1 MNTSDNYSGGINRR
15 SGAERLGLLKRHA
28 ELRIRNATGRS
39 LCFFVGISIVVHYTN
54 VWIGLAAAIIATITE
69 AADLYLLR
77 DVMRAGIS
85 SDNYRKFQKLCTAS
99 ALIQAIVSSTIIAII
114 WVVPPGASGH
124 LYALAFW
131 GGATVYAGMS
141 LGYNRP
147 IALVHIAVYCIAVLG
162 MYLFELT
169 GDTAP
174 TPGQINEF
182 LAVLFATYLMGLA
195 LIYMERQSKLIVA
208 QQREFSEQKMRLE
221 RMNDALEEKEKYARK
236 LALVA
241 ENANDSV
248 IISTP
253 GGVITWV
260 NETFC
265 RSTGYSIEEAVGSK
279 MGDLLNG
286 EETDPVAVQE
296 IIGVIETKK
305 SIRTQLVNYVKSGE
319 KKWVEVSIFPI
330 LDDDGEISMII
341 NVERDI
347 TAQKHHE
354 IQLSEARVAAEEGAR
369 AKTDFLATMSHE
381 IRTPMNGIVG
391 MADLLI
397 QSGLNEEQ
405 QVYAETIIQSGD
417 SLVQII
423 NDILDLTK
431 LDADKLDVESVPFTL
446 MSCFET
452 SLALLRPI
460 ASDKGLEVKFSELSE
475 MPETVL
481 GDPGRL
487 RQIMLNLLGNAI
499 KFTSDG
505 SVHVLVGWGKNGN
518 ELKVE
523 VRDTGVGIA
532 PERIGAIFEKF
543 SQAETDTTRK
553 FGGTGLGLTI
563 SRLLAE
569 KMGGEITAKSE
580 LGVGSSFCVTL
591 PLIETVNP
599 KLSENKVT
607 AEANTDVLSGL
618 NILVAEDNK
627 TNRLLI
633 DKYLSKY
640 ECQLT
645 FAEDGEAAVAAA
657 KKTRPDVILMDI
669 SMPKLNGHQ
678 ATREIRND
686 PNISSVVIIALTANA
701 FQSDRDE
708 CIAAGMDGFL
718 TKPIK
723 KRDLLNGISEYVERK
738 HGSHSD

>member
-1 MNTSDNYSGGINRR
+1 MNTSHDYLRSTTRR
-15 SGAERLGLLKRHA
+15 SGAEALRLLQCHA
-28 ELRIRNATGRS
+28 VLRQRSATARS
-39 LCFFVGISIVVHYTN
+39 LCFFVGISIVIHHTN
-54 VWIGLAAAIIATITE
+54 VWIGLAAAVLITVTE

-77 DVMRAGIS
+77 DVTRAGLS
-85 SDNYRKFQKLCTAS
+85 LGNYRKFRKLCTIS
-99 ALIQAIVSSTIIAII
+99 ALVQAIASSVIIAII

-131 GGATVYAGMS
+131 GAATVYAGMS
-141 LGYNRP
+141 LGYNRQ
-147 IALVHIAVYCIAVLG
+147 IAMVHICVYCAAVMA
-162 MYLFELT
+162 MYLFELSFGAT
-169 GDTAP
+169 P

-182 LAVLFATYLMGLA
+182 LAVLLASYLIGIGLIA
-195 LIYMERQSKLIVA
+195 MERQSKMIVA
-208 QQREFSEQKMRLE
+208 QQREFSEQKVRLE

-253 GGVITWV
+253 RGVITWV

-265 RSTGYSIEEAVGSK
+265 RATGYTSEEAIGRR

-286 EETDPVAVQE
+286 EETDPQAVQE

-305 SIRTQLVNYVKSGE
+305 PIRTQLINYVKSGE

-330 LDDDGEISMII
+330 LDDQGEISMII

-347 TAQKHHE
+347 TAQKEHE
-354 IQLSEARVAAEEGAR
+354 IQLSQARVAAEEGAR

-397 QSGLNEEQ
+397 QSGLNDEQ
-405 QVYAETIIQSGD
+405 KVFAETIIQSGD

-431 LDADKLDVESVPFTL
+431 LDADKLDVESVPFAL

-452 SLALLRPI
+452 SLSLLRPI
-460 ASDKGLEVKFSELSE
+460 ASDKGLELRFSETS
-475 MPETVL
+475 PIPSTVT

-487 RQIMLNLLGNAI
+487 RQILLNLLGNAI
-499 KFTSDG
+499 KFTSEG
-505 SVHVLVGWGKNGN
+505 EVHVLVGWDENSH
-518 ELKVE
+518 ELSVE

-532 PERIGAIFEKF
+532 LERIEAIFEKF
-543 SQAETDTTRK
+543 SQAESDTTRK

-569 KMGGEITAKSE
+569 KMGGNITAKSS
-580 LGVGSSFCVTL
+580 LGEGSSFFLTL
-591 PLIETVNP
+591 PLTEVASVQDNKEEPPAETNV
-599 KLSENKVT
+599 E
-607 AEANTDVLSGL
+607 VLTGL
-618 NILVAEDNK
+618 KILVAEDNK

-640 ECQLT
+640 DCELT
-645 FAEDGEAAVAAA
+645 FAEDGAAAVAAA
-657 KKTRPDVILMDI
+657 KSIQPDVILMDI
-669 SMPKLNGHQ
+669 SMPKLNGHE
-678 ATREIRND
+678 ATRQIRKE
-686 PNISSVVIIALTANA
+686 PTCASIVIIALTANA
-701 FQSDRDE
+701 FQSDKDE

-723 KRDLLNGISEYVERK
+723 KRDLLKGIAEYAPKRQQ
-738 HGSHSD
+738 